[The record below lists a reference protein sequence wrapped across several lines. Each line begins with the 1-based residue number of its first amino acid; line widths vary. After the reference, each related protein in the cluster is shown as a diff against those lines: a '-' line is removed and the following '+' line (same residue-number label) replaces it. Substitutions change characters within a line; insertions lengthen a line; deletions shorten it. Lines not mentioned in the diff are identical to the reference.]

1 MRIDVYADVLCPWCY
16 IGKRRLAAALD
27 GLAGPEP
34 VDVRWR
40 AYELGPDLPRVPG
53 RSAAAQMADP
63 SWWGAEAP
71 SRIDRIRALGAAEG
85 LTLDLHRARPV
96 NTFDA
101 HRLIRFG
108 HERGLGD
115 ATAERLLLAYHSE
128 GANVADHGVLERL
141 GTEAGLDDAE
151 VRAVL
156 AGDAHA
162 ADVRADERR
171 AARSGV
177 TGVPSLVIDGGR
189 PVPGVQP
196 AHVLRRLLSDAPP
209 AASRP

>member
-16 IGKRRLAAALD
+16 IGKRRLAAALEGLD
-27 GLAGPEP
+27 GRESI
-34 VDVRWR
+34 DVRWR
-40 AYELGPDLPRVPG
+40 AFELGPDLPRVPG
-53 RSAAAQMADP
+53 QSAAAQMADP

-71 SRIDRIRALGAAEG
+71 SRIDRIRGLGAVEG
-85 LTLDLHRARPV
+85 LNLDLHRARPV

-101 HRLIRFG
+101 HRLIQFG
-108 HERGLGD
+108 YARDLGD

-128 GANVADHGVLERL
+128 GADIADHGVLERL
-141 GTEAGLDDAE
+141 GAEAGLDAAE

-162 ADVRADERR
+162 DDVRADERR
-171 AARSGV
+171 AGQLGV

-189 PVPGVQP
+189 PVPGVQG
-196 AHVLRRLLSDAPP
+196 AHVLRQLFADALP
-209 AASRP
+209 ASSRP